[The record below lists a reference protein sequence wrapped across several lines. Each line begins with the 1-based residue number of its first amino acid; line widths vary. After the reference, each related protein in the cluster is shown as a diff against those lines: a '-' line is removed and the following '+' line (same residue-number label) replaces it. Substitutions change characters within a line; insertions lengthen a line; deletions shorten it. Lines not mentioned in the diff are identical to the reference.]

1 MEMNINKKYMIL
13 EIAKSNTKDNRP
25 FIRVVLIDKDGSQIH
40 GIMFD
45 SNKLKF
51 DPQKGDVVLINGAI
65 QSYNGQF
72 QVKINNM
79 DKMLA
84 EEAVDFLPKGDFDE
98 NTLYDEFISFVDAK
112 LNDKFIK
119 SLFEQFKQD
128 NDTVS
133 KFKKM
138 PAAKNVHHAYI
149 GGLLEHTF
157 SVVRLAAIM
166 GDYYKV
172 NKDLLIAG
180 AIFHDIG
187 KIFELDISKGFD
199 YTDSG
204 KLIGHLLLGIE
215 LVNSYCKN
223 IPDFPDLYKY
233 LLNHMIASHHGLLEY
248 GSPKKPKTLEAIIL
262 HHIDDMD
269 AKINTFRS
277 IFIKDN
283 IVGGGWSNYDRL
295 LERQLFNHNIMMEDF
310 DE

>member
-1 MEMNINKKYMIL
+1 MDMNLNKKYMIM

-25 FIRVVLIDKDGSQIH
+25 FIKVVLIDKDGVQIQ

-51 DPQKGDVVLINGAI
+51 DPQKGDVVDVSGTI

-72 QVKINNM
+72 QIKINNM
-79 DKMLA
+79 SKMP
-84 EEAVDFLPKGDFDE
+84 EEESKDFLPKGDFDE
-98 NTLYDEFISFVDAK
+98 NQLYDEFVSFVESNLQDR
-112 LNDKFIK
+112 FIK
-119 SLFEQFKQD
+119 ALFREFKNDQD
-128 NDTVS
+128 VTT

-149 GGLLEHTF
+149 GGLLEHTY
-157 SVVRLAAIM
+157 SVVRLAVIM
-166 GDYYKV
+166 SNYYKV
-172 NKDLLIAG
+172 NRDLLMAG

-187 KIFELDISKGFD
+187 KVFELDISKGFE

-215 LVNSYCKN
+215 LVNSYCAKIDN
-223 IPDFPDLYKY
+223 FPELYRHVI
-233 LLNHMIASHHGLLEY
+233 NHMIASHHGLLEY

-269 AKINTFRS
+269 AKVNTFKS

-283 IVGGGWSNYDRL
+283 ITAGGWSNYDRL
-295 LERQLFNHNIMMEDF
+295 LERQIFNHNIMMEDS
-310 DE
+310 DA

>member
-1 MEMNINKKYMIL
+1 MNINKKFMIL
-13 EIAKSNTKDNRP
+13 EISKSNTKDNRP
-25 FIRVVLIDKDGSQIH
+25 YIRVALIDKEGTQIQ

-51 DPQKGDVVLINGAI
+51 DPQKGDVVLVNGSV

-79 DKMLA
+79 EKMA
-84 EEAVDFLPKGDFDE
+84 EEESVDFLPKGDFDE
-98 NTLYDEFISFVDAK
+98 NLLYEEFVQFVDNN
-112 LNDKFIK
+112 LSDKYIR
-119 SLFEQFKQD
+119 SLFEQFK
-128 NDTVS
+128 NDRDVVA

-157 SVVRLAAIM
+157 SVVKLAVMMAK
-166 GDYYKV
+166 YYKV
-172 NKDLLIAG
+172 NRDLLIAG

-215 LVNSYCKN
+215 LVNNYCRN
-223 IPDFPDLYKY
+223 IPNFPDTYRHII
-233 LLNHMIASHHGLLEY
+233 NHMVASHHGLLEY

-269 AKINTFRS
+269 AKVNTFRS

-283 IVGGGWSNYDRL
+283 IVDGGWSNYDRL
-295 LERQLFNHNIMMEDF
+295 LERQLYNHNILYPEDL

>member
-1 MEMNINKKYMIL
+1 MEMNINKKYLIL
-13 EIAKSNTKDNRP
+13 EISKSTTKDNRP
-25 FIRVVLIDKDGSQIH
+25 YFRTVFIDKEGSQMH

-51 DPQKGDVVLINGAI
+51 EPEKGDVVYVQGSI

-72 QVKINNM
+72 QIKISNM
-79 DKMLA
+79 EKLPS
-84 EEAVDFLPKGDFDE
+84 EEAADFLPKGNFDE
-98 NTLYDEFISFVDAK
+98 NLLFDEFVSYVDHHLK
-112 LNDKFIK
+112 DKFIK
-119 SLFEQFKQD
+119 ELFSQFKSDKEIIQ
-128 NDTVS
+128 
-133 KFKKM
+133 KFKKI

-157 SVVRLAAIM
+157 SVVKLAVMMAKF
-166 GDYYKV
+166 YKV
-172 NKDLLIAG
+172 NRDLLIAG

-187 KIFELDISKGFD
+187 KVFELDISKGFD

-215 LVNSYCKN
+215 LVNNYCLK
-223 IPDFPDLYKY
+223 IKDFPDNYRY
-233 LLNHMIASHHGLLEY
+233 LINHMVASHHGMLEY

-269 AKINTFRS
+269 AKVNTFRS
-277 IFIKDN
+277 IFIKDS
-283 IVGGGWSNYDRL
+283 VADGGWSNYDRL
-295 LERQLFNHNIMMEDF
+295 LERQLYNHNIVSEDI

>member
-1 MEMNINKKYMIL
+1 MEMNLNKKYMIL
-13 EIAKSNTKDNRP
+13 EISKSNTKDNRP
-25 FIRVVLIDKDGSQIH
+25 YIRVSLIDKEGLQIQ

-51 DPQKGDVVLINGAI
+51 DPQKGDVVLVNGSI

-79 DKMLA
+79 EKMP
-84 EEAVDFLPKGDFDE
+84 EEESADFLPKGDFDE
-98 NTLYDEFISFVDAK
+98 NQLYEEFVQYVNSN
-112 LNDKFIK
+112 LSDKYIK
-119 SLFEQFKQD
+119 SLFEQFK
-128 NDTVS
+128 NDKEVVA

-149 GGLLEHTF
+149 GGLLEHTY
-157 SVVRLAAIM
+157 SVVKLGVMMAK
-166 GDYYKV
+166 YYKV
-172 NKDLLIAG
+172 NRDLLVAG

-215 LVNSYCKN
+215 LVNNYCRN
-223 IPDFPDLYKY
+223 IPDFPDNYRHII
-233 LLNHMIASHHGLLEY
+233 NHMIASHHGLLEY

-269 AKINTFRS
+269 AKVNTFRS

-283 IVGGGWSNYDRL
+283 IVDGGWSNYDRL
-295 LERQLFNHNIMMEDF
+295 LERQLYNHNIILEEL